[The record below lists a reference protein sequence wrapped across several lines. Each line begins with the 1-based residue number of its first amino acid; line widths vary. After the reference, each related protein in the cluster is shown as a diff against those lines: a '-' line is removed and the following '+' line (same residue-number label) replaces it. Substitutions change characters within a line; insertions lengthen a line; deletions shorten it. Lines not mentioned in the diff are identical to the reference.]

1 MKQIRLRAILIISVL
16 CICLLGFSI
25 TALADDW
32 QERDVPGFSDMDTQV
47 LAFTTDS
54 DGNVYLVYSVND
66 PSGDIL
72 PLPMAKM
79 YDGTSWTELGSGYI
93 SEQNGGQFI
102 VRYDETTE
110 KLYLG
115 FITINGVIHIYEFK
129 DDKWE
134 ELANAGRLLR
144 IDPQFIYYDF
154 QVMSDGSLVV
164 AYVDLLE
171 DGRLTSKVYKD
182 GQWIEYGEPGFTE
195 DTASYIS
202 LAVDHNNQYVYAGV
216 IIQRS
221 EIEVWRY
228 SADMGWEVTDNSSIE
243 SGYPYW
249 VKMEIGNG
257 DRPILIYMDTDL
269 EWKTLGMIY
278 ENGTWQYM
286 EPHPFSPAMIRT
298 FGMVMDSN
306 GWPVVYF
313 NDSEND
319 NKITSMRY
327 NGEAWEDFGSR
338 GFTQEGTTILFGGT
352 DKSDVPFVL
361 FPDASSEG
369 RIIKM
374 EYGEL
379 EAESITSNDTT
390 EDNQA
395 VESEE
400 NQTTELN
407 NQAGSEQTTE
417 TVTSQEE
424 TDEGSSSIYVIVI
437 ASLVVLFLIFIVIF
451 LVLKNRKEDDED

>member
-1 MKQIRLRAILIISVL
+1 MMQIRLRAILFIGVI

-32 QERDVPGFSDMDTQV
+32 QERDVLGFSDEDTQV
-47 LAFTTDS
+47 LAFTTDN
-54 DGNVYLVYSVND
+54 DGNVYLVYTIND
-66 PSGDIL
+66 PSGGIL

-79 YDGTSWTELGSGYI
+79 YDGISWIELGSGYI

-102 VRYDETTE
+102 VRYDETSE
-110 KLYLG
+110 KLYFGL
-115 FITINGVIHIYEFK
+115 ITINGVIHIYEFK

-171 DGRLTSKVYKD
+171 DGRLTSKVYND
-182 GQWIEYGEPGFTE
+182 GKWIEYGEPGFTE

-228 SADMGWEVTDNSSIE
+228 SADIGWEVTDNSGIE

-249 VKMEIGNG
+249 VKMAIGNG

-278 ENGTWQYM
+278 DKGTWQYM
-286 EPHPFSPAMIRT
+286 DPHPFSPAMIRT

-319 NKITSMRY
+319 NKVTSMKY
-327 NGEAWEDFGSR
+327 NGEVWEDFGSR
-338 GFTQEGTTILFGGT
+338 GFTQEGTTILFAGI

-361 FPDASSEG
+361 FPDTSNEG

-379 EAESITSNDTT
+379 EAESTTSSETT
-390 EDNQA
+390 GENQ
-395 VESEE
+395 VEE
-400 NQTTELN
+400 NQTTALN
-407 NQAGSEQTTE
+407 NQADSEQTTE
-417 TVTSQEE
+417 TVRSQEK
-424 TDEGSSSIYVIVI
+424 TDEGSSSIFVIVI
-437 ASLVVLFLIFIVIF
+437 VVLTVLFVIFIVIF
-451 LVLKNRKEDDED
+451 LVLKRRKKDDED

>member
-1 MKQIRLRAILIISVL
+1 
-16 CICLLGFSI
+16 LGFSI

-32 QERDVPGFSDMDTQV
+32 QERDVPGFSDEDTQV

-54 DGNVYLVYSVND
+54 NGNVYLVYTIND
-66 PSGDIL
+66 PTGDIL
-72 PLPMAKM
+72 PLPKAKM
-79 YDGTSWTELGSGYI
+79 YDGTSWTELGASYI

-102 VRYDETTE
+102 VRYDETSE
-110 KLYLG
+110 KLYFGL
-115 FITINGVIHIYEFK
+115 ITINGVIHIYEFK

-182 GQWIEYGEPGFTE
+182 GKWIEYGEPGFTE

-228 SADMGWEVTDNSSIE
+228 STDTGWEVTDNSGIE

-249 VKMEIGNG
+249 VKMAIVNG
-257 DRPILIYMDTDL
+257 DRPILIYMDTDF
-269 EWKTLGMIY
+269 EWKTFGMIY
-278 ENGTWQYM
+278 DKGTWQYM
-286 EPHPFSPAMIRT
+286 DPHPFSPAMIRT

-319 NKITSMRY
+319 NKVTSMKY
-327 NGEAWEDFGSR
+327 NGEVWEDFGSR
-338 GFTQEGTTILFGGT
+338 GFTQEGATILFAGI
-352 DKSDVPFVL
+352 DKSNVL
-361 FPDASSEG
+361 YVLMPDASSEG
-369 RIIKM
+369 RIIRM

-379 EAESITSNDTT
+379 EAESTTSSDTT
-390 EDNQA
+390 EDNQG
-395 VESEE
+395 VESDE

-407 NQAGSEQTTE
+407 NQADTEQTTE
-417 TVTSQEE
+417 TVTPQEKTE
-424 TDEGSSSIYVIVI
+424 TGSSSIYLIVS
-437 ASLVVLFLIFIVIF
+437 ALLGVLFVICIVIF
-451 LVLKNRKEDDED
+451 LLLKRRKKDDEDQ